1 MPFVSPLWGAN
12 VMTAASSD
20 MEGSLVWSAGTQA
33 SAVALSNG
41 TTDPANGP
49 THSLKITFGA
59 TTTGAMCV
67 NGTTEI
73 PVTPLTY
80 FVSASFLPADA
91 GVSVN
96 LNVEWYT
103 SAQVFINSV
112 LTPTVALTQN
122 VWNAYPAAAVTVGAT
137 GAFMRINPQCT
148 AGQVSTHLM
157 WMDTLRVSQFFGN
170 NESGYQPPRA
180 VSGAYR

>member
-41 TTDPANGP
+41 TTDPANSG
-49 THSLKITFGA
+49 THSLKITLGA

-73 PVTPLTY
+73 PVTPLLY
-80 FVSASFLPADA
+80 YVSAWFQTPDA

-96 LNVEWYT
+96 MNVEWYT
-103 SAQVFINSV
+103 SGQVFVNSTT
-112 LTPTVALTQN
+112 TPTVALTQN
-122 VWNAYPAAAVTVGAT
+122 VWTPYPAAAVTVGAT
-137 GAFMRINPQCT
+137 GAFMRINPQIT

-170 NESGYQPPRA
+170 IESGISPPPA
-180 VSGAYR
+180 VFAAYR

>member
-1 MPFVSPLWGAN
+1 MPFVNPLWGAN

-20 MEGSLVWSAGTQA
+20 MEGALVWSAGTQA

-41 TTDPANGP
+41 TTDPANSG
-49 THSLKITFGA
+49 THSLKITLGA

-73 PVTPLTY
+73 PVTPLLY
-80 FVSASFLPADA
+80 YVSAWFQTPDT

-112 LTPTVALTQN
+112 LTPTIALTQN
-122 VWNAYPAAAVTVGAT
+122 VWTRYPASAVTVGAT
-137 GAFMRINPQCT
+137 GAFMRINPQIT

-157 WMDTLRVSQFFGN
+157 WLDSLRVSQFFGN
-170 NESGYQPPRA
+170 NESGYQPPLA